1 MKKWRYIPFKYYDP
15 YFKTGL
21 NKALME
27 SARERGEKIIFLSG
41 WENDC
46 VNIGYSQRIEEEI
59 DIEEA
64 ENRGLDIVRR
74 QGGGG
79 TTYLTKDGEI
89 TWGIIAPEKE
99 FPDDVNRIYRKICG
113 KVAEGLSKIGVEARH
128 EPVNDIVTA
137 NGKISGATLK
147 KEDGVIYIGGT
158 LIFEAEPEKMF
169 EVLTPGKEKIADKD
183 IENFED
189 RITSVRKESDA
200 GFDETVEAL
209 SKGLLQ
215 DRNYFEDELKSEERK
230 RAQGLADKYRSD
242 EWLYRK

>member
-1 MKKWRYIPFKYYDP
+1 VKKWRYIPFRYYDP

-27 SARERGEKIIFLSG
+27 SARETGEKIIFLSG

-59 DIEEA
+59 DIGEA
-64 ENRGLDIVRR
+64 EHRGLDIVRR

-79 TTYLTKDGEI
+79 TTYLTRDGEI
-89 TWGIIAPEKE
+89 TWGIVAPGKE
-99 FPDDVNRIYRKICG
+99 FPDDVNSTYRKICSEI
-113 KVAEGLSKIGVEARH
+113 AEGLSKIGIEARH
-128 EPVNDIVTA
+128 EPINDIVTVY
-137 NGKISGATLK
+137 GKISGATLK

-158 LIFEAEPEKMF
+158 LIFEAEVEKMF

-200 GFDETVEAL
+200 SFNETVEAL
-209 SKGLLQ
+209 SEGLLK
-215 DRNYFEDELKSEERK
+215 DKNYGEDELKAEEKR

-242 EWLYRK
+242 EWLYKK